1 MLNPMLQFLS
11 RFLFVKSMIRPTQK
25 ISASASVTF
34 SVASGSGHRETK
46 L

>member
-11 RFLFVKSMIRPTQK
+11 LFLFIMSMIRLAQK
-25 ISASASVTF
+25 IIASVSFTF